1 MPFHVLIVDDEPSIL
16 DTLKDILETREFE
29 VSTAASANDAIR
41 QLGQLAFDLVLTD
54 MRMESSTAGYEVV
67 RKATSL
73 SPRPVVV
80 ILTAFPIP
88 SIEWRAS
95 GADALYIK
103 GGGIMRILDDL
114 EQLLLARERNARSA

>member
-1 MPFHVLIVDDEPSIL
+1 MRCSALIIDDEPSIL
-16 DTLKDILETREFE
+16 DTLKGLLETREFE
-29 VSTAASANDAIR
+29 VSTASSAHDAIR

-54 MRMESSTAGYEVV
+54 MRMESPTAGYEVV

-88 SIEWRAS
+88 SAEWRAS
-95 GADALYIK
+95 GADALYVK
-103 GGGIMRILDDL
+103 GGGILRILDDL
-114 EQLLLARERNARSA
+114 ERLLLARERKARSA